1 MRDPIAR
8 TLSQFEHHIS
18 RDRFFEKG
26 RAAASSSND
35 TTVPLLETV
44 EEAQRRRSR
53 TLLDLVSPQRC
64 PQTDRR
70 SAAQC
75 AALTNPRKCR
85 ANGWC
90 GIFQNHQTE
99 SLAGAMSL
107 KPQQSQR
114 LRRSGDQLLCTAKA
128 ALRNSDGKGLSF
140 VGLTEHHHASV
151 CLLMHAF
158 KLGGSYF
165 GQCCEAEDGPGKG
178 ANCKLLAMQ
187 TTANSAN
194 ERAAAHGKK
203 VGRRRLGYAARTLK
217 ASKNGKKAESNA
229 APAEN

>member
-1 MRDPIAR
+1 MSGEFDASILIEMRKLADKKEKKENGRRRLSDAGDNASTTEAPEAAASGDTGVKQSPAPRKKHELRAMTMLRDPIAR

-26 RAAASSSND
+26 AAASSSND

-90 GIFQNHQTE
+90 GIFQN
-99 SLAGAMSL
+99 
-107 KPQQSQR
+107 
-114 LRRSGDQLLCTAKA
+114 RRPSP
-128 ALRNSDGKGLSF
+128 S
-140 VGLTEHHHASV
+140 
-151 CLLMHAF
+151 
-158 KLGGSYF
+158 
-165 GQCCEAEDGPGKG
+165 P
-178 ANCKLLAMQ
+178 
-187 TTANSAN
+187 
-194 ERAAAHGKK
+194 
-203 VGRRRLGYAARTLK
+203 AR
-217 ASKNGKKAESNA
+217 
-229 APAEN
+229 